1 MYVFPIMYQCVKTQ
15 LGEKKNMLHTCGCRG
30 TVVKLNLAVTGQVT
44 SGKIHD
50 KPMFAWNVH
59 DITWAQSY
67 NDISSYK
74 SSCGVTWLP

>member
-50 KPMFAWNVH
+50 KVIGGYRVLPMDCLTYTLSLKAMFA
-59 DITWAQSY
+59 
-67 NDISSYK
+67 
-74 SSCGVTWLP
+74 